1 MNQSPT
7 VEVDSS
13 ASAIVN
19 PKANDNLVIVGG
31 LACKGDRHSEV
42 EPFRGTL
49 LPSHHL
55 TASHSVGCFSPP
67 KTTASPSPT
76 ANAANHNN
84 NNENID
90 DDAKVNGETN
100 NDTTQKQQ
108 QQHHR
113 INQIRHHHRGAASSA
128 QDLSSTTNAA
138 SSSLSASASCSNGVV
153 EGIQL
158 SAKLRESMFTVKEE
172 TSRKI

>member
-108 QQHHR
+108 QHHR
-113 INQIRHHHRGAASSA
+113 INQIRYHHRGAASSA

>member
-7 VEVDSS
+7 VEVDYS

-108 QQHHR
+108 QHHR

>member
-108 QQHHR
+108 QHHR